1 MLKRMRSFTGALLL
15 VLVISGAA
23 IGQAVPPAPTQR
35 AHRFGAYFWEVD
47 YAGWP
52 GSPDKLTWGSNIIA
66 QTGSHTIRL
75 FLGDP
80 LYSCNSTETG
90 AYGVNPFPNPDDPDY
105 LARIAQT
112 PQFRALFNDPRFSTY
127 ILTTYTFG
135 DNILNWADGFSWD
148 EYDYERT
155 RIFRLGAELINNYNK
170 TFIILNWEG
179 DHHFSQYFGARDS
192 FVSWI
197 QSRAEGVAAARNNFP
212 FAPGRIYSGLE
223 FNCVE
228 NIGGPCGD
236 PGSGT
241 PIVVDYVAPRVAVDY
256 LSYSSWGS
264 IGGPASGLPAAI
276 QGAVSTIVTKA
287 NTRYVPDGIVYGAA
301 NVILGEYG
309 FHQQQLGVFTAAD
322 KVTAMFGA
330 AESAGVSYAIYW
342 QALHNGCGEPTPNF
356 GLVDAPPGFPMIWN
370 FSGIAFINGIAGY

>member
-1 MLKRMRSFTGALLL
+1 
-15 VLVISGAA
+15 
-23 IGQAVPPAPTQR
+23 
-35 AHRFGAYFWEVD
+35 
-47 YAGWP
+47 
-52 GSPDKLTWGSNIIA
+52 
-66 QTGSHTIRL
+66 
-75 FLGDP
+75 
-80 LYSCNSTETG
+80 
-90 AYGVNPFPNPDDPDY
+90 
-105 LARIAQT
+105 
-112 PQFRALFNDPRFSTY
+112 LFNDPRFSTY
-127 ILTTYTFG
+127 ILTTYTVG
-135 DNILNWADGFSWD
+135 DNILNWADGFSEV

-155 RIFRLGAELINNYNK
+155 RIFRLGADLIQKYNK
-170 TFIILNWEG
+170 NFIILNWEG
-179 DHHFSQYFGARDS
+179 DHHFSQFPAVRDS

-223 FNCVE
+223 FNCVG
-228 NIGGPCGD
+228 NIGGPCGA

-241 PIVVDYVAPRVAVDY
+241 PIVADYVASRVRVDY

-264 IGGPASGLPAAI
+264 IGGPAAGLPAAI

-287 NTRYVPDGIVYGAA
+287 NTRNVPDGVWYGNA

-309 FHQQQLGVFTAAD
+309 FHQQQGGPFAAAD

-342 QALHNGCGEPTPNF
+342 QAFHNGCGEPTPNY

-370 FSGIAFINGIAGY
+370 FSGIAFINGIAGN